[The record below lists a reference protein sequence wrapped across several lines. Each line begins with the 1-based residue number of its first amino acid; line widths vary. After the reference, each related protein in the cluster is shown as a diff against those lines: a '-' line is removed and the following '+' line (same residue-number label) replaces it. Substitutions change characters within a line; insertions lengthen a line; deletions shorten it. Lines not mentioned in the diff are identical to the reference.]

1 MVNDHFYF
9 FLGGINMNLN
19 KAKKLVVAN
28 IYLWFS
34 VVISASL
41 FLIPILIIYIISKMS
56 DYNLSTG
63 IGLAIATHILIYLVI
78 IVPSIL
84 FLVSLAIQI
93 INIVHAKNIS
103 EMTNN
108 KRSFV
113 LLVVGLFV
121 FIVTIF
127 GLFTLKK
134 EINGLD
140 KARILEE
147 TSTSQDA

>member
-1 MVNDHFYF
+1 MTIFIS
-9 FLGGINMNLN
+9 FLEGINMNLN
-19 KAKKLVVAN
+19 KAKKLIATN

-34 VVISASL
+34 VIISALL
-41 FLIPILIIYIISKMS
+41 FLIPMLIIYIIGKMS

-63 IGLAIATHILIYLVI
+63 IGLAFATYVLIYLVI

-103 EMTNN
+103 KMTGN

-127 GLFTLKK
+127 GLFALKK
-134 EINGLD
+134 EINRLD
-140 KARILEE
+140 RDRILEE

>member
-19 KAKKLVVAN
+19 KAKKLITTN

-34 VVISASL
+34 VIISALL
-41 FLIPILIIYIISKMS
+41 FLIPMLIIHIIGKMF

-63 IGLAIATHILIYLVI
+63 IGLAFATYVLIYLVI

-84 FLVSLAIQI
+84 FLVSLTIQI

-103 EMTNN
+103 EMTGN

-113 LLVVGLFV
+113 LLVVGLFI

-127 GLFTLKK
+127 GLFALKK
-134 EINGLD
+134 EINRLD
-140 KARILEE
+140 KDRILEE
-147 TSTSQDA
+147 TGTSQDA

>member
-9 FLGGINMNLN
+9 FLGGVNMNLN
-19 KAKKLVVAN
+19 KAKKLIATN

-34 VVISASL
+34 VVISTSL
-41 FLIPILIIYIISKMS
+41 FLIPMAIIYIIGKMA

-63 IGLAIATHILIYLVI
+63 IGLALATHILIYLVI

-93 INIVHAKNIS
+93 INIIHAKNIS
-103 EMTNN
+103 KMTDN

-140 KARILEE
+140 KARILEK
-147 TSTSQDA
+147 TGTSQDA

>member
-1 MVNDHFYF
+1 MD
-9 FLGGINMNLN
+9 LN
-19 KAKKLVVAN
+19 KAKKLIATN

-34 VVISASL
+34 VIISALL
-41 FLIPILIIYIISKMS
+41 FLIPMLIIYIIGKMS

-63 IGLAIATHILIYLVI
+63 IGLALATYVLIYLVT

-84 FLVSLAIQI
+84 FLVSLTIQI

-103 EMTNN
+103 KMTNN

-113 LLVVGLFV
+113 LLVVGLFI

-134 EINGLD
+134 EINKLD
-140 KARILEE
+140 KDKILEE
-147 TSTSQDA
+147 TGTSQDA

>member
-1 MVNDHFYF
+1 
-9 FLGGINMNLN
+9 MNLN
-19 KAKKLVVAN
+19 KAKKLIATN

-34 VVISASL
+34 VIISALL
-41 FLIPILIIYIISKMS
+41 FLIPMLIIYIISKMF

-63 IGLAIATHILIYLVI
+63 IGLAFATYVLIYLVI

-84 FLVSLAIQI
+84 FLISFAIQI

-103 EMTNN
+103 KETGSN
-108 KRSFV
+108 RSFV

-134 EINGLD
+134 EINKLD
-140 KARILEE
+140 NEVNP
-147 TSTSQDA
+147 

>member
-1 MVNDHFYF
+1 
-9 FLGGINMNLN
+9 MNLN
-19 KAKKLVVAN
+19 KAKKLIVTN

-34 VVISASL
+34 VIISALL
-41 FLIPILIIYIISKMS
+41 FLIPMLIIYIIGKMS

-63 IGLAIATHILIYLVI
+63 IGLALATYVLIYLVT

-84 FLVSLAIQI
+84 FLVSLAVQI

-103 EMTNN
+103 KMTDN

-134 EINGLD
+134 EINKLD
-140 KARILEE
+140 KDRILEE
-147 TSTSQDA
+147 TGTSQDA

>member
-1 MVNDHFYF
+1 
-9 FLGGINMNLN
+9 MNLN
-19 KAKKLVVAN
+19 KAKKLIATN

-34 VVISASL
+34 VVISALL
-41 FLIPILIIYIISKMS
+41 FLIPMVIIYIISKMS

-63 IGLAIATHILIYLVI
+63 LSYYFATYFLIYFAS
-78 IVPSIL
+78 IVPSVL
-84 FLVSLAIQI
+84 FLVSLVIQI

-103 EMTNN
+103 KMTDN

-134 EINGLD
+134 EINELD
-140 KARILEE
+140 KTRILEE
-147 TSTSQDA
+147 TGTSQDA

>member
-1 MVNDHFYF
+1 
-9 FLGGINMNLN
+9 MNLN
-19 KAKKLVVAN
+19 KAKKLIATN

-34 VVISASL
+34 VIISALL
-41 FLIPILIIYIISKMS
+41 FLIPMLIIYIISKMS

-63 IGLAIATHILIYLVI
+63 IGLALATYVLIYLVT

-84 FLVSLAIQI
+84 FLVSLVIQI

-103 EMTNN
+103 KMTNN

-140 KARILEE
+140 KDRILEE
-147 TSTSQDA
+147 TNASQDA

>member
-1 MVNDHFYF
+1 
-9 FLGGINMNLN
+9 MNLN